1 VIGNYSYIDNAYTR
15 DNASSTSPS
24 LVGKAPTG
32 VPVHQASVW
41 TRYELQ
47 SGPLAG
53 LGMAAGVRYLGT
65 SAGDPQNTFKVPA
78 ATLVDAA
85 LDLDLGRVSPDLKG
99 MQVALNVSNLFNK
112 EYFASCWSTSFC
124 YYGYQRSVRASLR
137 YRW

>member
-1 VIGNYSYIDNAYTR
+1 MPEHDGPGGGPDPLDTARTMWA
-15 DNASSTSPS
+15 DDPASRA
-24 LVGKAPTG
+24 LGI
-32 VPVHQASVW
+32 
-41 TRYELQ
+41 EL
-47 SGPLAG
+47 
-53 LGMAAGVRYLGT
+53 
-65 SAGDPQNTFKVPA
+65 
-78 ATLVDAA
+78 